1 MKKFFTLIALFA
13 ISTCAVMAQNQIL
26 NGGFEDWGKYDVNST
41 SAAEP
46 RYWHSFSSASGPLAS
61 FSGDHCFIS
70 SDAHSG
76 NYSAAIKAG
85 KVFGVVAN
93 GTMTTGRLNAGAPK
107 ADNPANH
114 AELDIYKKVDDS
126 GNDYVDNNKDPFYQ
140 ILESRPDYIS
150 FWAKF
155 STGKV
160 GTLANMSAYITD
172 GTYYQAPENE
182 TYNNKVGWAEFPFI
196 APCSEWTHFVVPF
209 EYANTNIEPK
219 AILLTFSTCVTPG
232 GGNGD
237 EVLLVDD
244 VELIY
249 KGDVNG
255 DKSININDVVTLVN
269 RILGN

>member
-13 ISTCAVMAQNQIL
+13 ISSCAMMAQDQIL
-26 NGGFEDWGKYDVNST
+26 NGGFEDWGDYDVNST

-70 SDAHSG
+70 TEHHSG
-76 NYSAAIKAG
+76 KYSAAIKAG

-93 GTMTTGRLNAGAPK
+93 GTMTTGRLNAGNISAS
-107 ADNPANH
+107 NSANH
-114 AELDIYKKVDDS
+114 AELDIYKVDEN
-126 GNDYVDNNKDPFYQ
+126 GEPYKDNNGDPFYQ

-172 GTYYQAPENE
+172 GYYYQAPEDK
-182 TYNNKVGWAEFPFI
+182 TYNNKIGWAEFPFI
-196 APCSEWTHFVVPF
+196 GPCSEWTHFVVPF
-209 EYANTNIEPK
+209 EYANTDKQPK

-232 GGNGD
+232 GGAGD

-249 KGDVNG
+249 KGDVNS
-255 DKSININDVVTLVN
+255 DSKIDISDVVKLVN
-269 RILGN
+269 IILGN

>member
-46 RYWHSFSSASGPLAS
+46 RYWHSFSSASGLLAS
-61 FSGDHCFIS
+61 LSGDHCFIS
-70 SDAHSG
+70 TDAHSG

-85 KVFGVVAN
+85 KVYGVVAN
-93 GTMTTGRLNAGAPK
+93 GTMTTGRLNAGALK
-107 ADNPANH
+107 AADPANH
-114 AELDIYKKVDDS
+114 AELDMRKTILDDN
-126 GNDYVDNNKDPFYQ
+126 GDPYYQ

-155 STGKV
+155 STGEV

-172 GTYYQAPENE
+172 GTYYQAPEDK
-182 TYNNKVGWAEFPFI
+182 TYNNKIGWAEFPFI
-196 APCSEWTHFVVPF
+196 GPCSEWTHFVVPF
-209 EYANTNIEPK
+209 EYANTNIQPK

-232 GGNGD
+232 GGDGS